1 MHRLQAIE
9 KLLGIKDVVYELLDW
24 IEHVSDEEFEKYCAL
39 EVPPPEDL
47 LLKLESFH
55 LLSCEFDGQCTDIL
69 ERLNLL
75 CGSTGT
81 CGE

>member
-24 IEHVSDEEFEKYCAL
+24 IERVSDEEFEKYCTL
-39 EVPPPEDL
+39 ESPPPEDL

-55 LLSCEFDGQCTDIL
+55 HLSCEFDGQCTEIL

-75 CGSTGT
+75 CGAKGT
-81 CGE
+81 CEE

>member
-9 KLLGIKDVVYELLDW
+9 KLLGIKDVVYELLGW
-24 IEHVSDEEFEKYCAL
+24 IEHISDEEFEKFCKL
-39 EVPPPEDL
+39 EEPIPEDL

-55 LLSCEFDGQCTDIL
+55 HLSCDFDGHCSDIL

-81 CGE
+81 CSE